1 MKTSVHSFVG
11 FLFLTIILSSCGPT
25 YSPFTQRLYEDYRWE
40 EEELQQI
47 QFYLSEDIVLRR
59 EYAGGSSE
67 IIAGEITVVE
77 GRDMEEVVIR
87 RGTPG
92 VFLFS
97 PKQNRFAISFDEEG
111 DYLMFGPNPK
121 LGNRY
126 ALLASHWR
134 RNEGVITY
142 GGRKYR
148 VDSRSAYAT
157 LMVDL
162 KRVQRNSSHSK
173 VASGRRINPF

>member
-1 MKTSVHSFVG
+1 MKASINVFFG
-11 FLFLTIILSSCGPT
+11 LCLLPLLLSSCGPT
-25 YSPFTQRLYEDYRWE
+25 YTPFTQRLYEDYRWE
-40 EEELQQI
+40 EDELQQI

-59 EYAGGSSE
+59 EYAGGASE
-67 IIAGEITVVE
+67 IVAGEITVIE
-77 GRDMEEVVIR
+77 GREMDEVVIP

-97 PKQNRFAISFDEEG
+97 PKRNRFAISFDEEG

-121 LGNRY
+121 MGNRY
-126 ALLASHWR
+126 ALLASRWR
-134 RNEGVITY
+134 RNEGVVTY

-148 VDSRSAYAT
+148 VDARSAYAT

-162 KRVQRNSSHSK
+162 KRVQRNSSSSR
-173 VASGRRINPF
+173 VASGRRIHPY